1 MKKILLLF
9 IFIITCHL
17 LSNAQV
23 QTIVRRSHR
32 IDETSVVQDSA
43 GNRYA
48 YADWQK
54 LMRTGNYTLKSI
66 KPGNDSTAYLLVKLD
81 EASKSK
87 LIQIMPKPAETTYFT
102 TGQKLELF
110 SANDIEG
117 FKLRPKELAGKTL
130 VLNFWFIDC
139 PPCRQEIPE
148 LNKMAL
154 SYANDPNIIFI
165 AVALDYKS
173 DLKKFVKENPF
184 AYHIVEYGRHI
195 ADDYGIRSYPT
206 NVVVDKQGV
215 VRFHATGFGLNTPYW
230 IKKTID
236 EVK

>member
-1 MKKILLLF
+1 MKKILVLF
-9 IFIITCHL
+9 TFIISCHL
-17 LSNAQV
+17 FSNAQV
-23 QTIVRRSHR
+23 QTIVQKSHH
-32 IDETSVVQDSA
+32 IGETSVVQDSS

-81 EASKSK
+81 EAAKTK

-102 TGQKLELF
+102 TGQKLDLF

-130 VLNFWFIDC
+130 VINFWFIDC

-195 ADDYGIRSYPT
+195 ADDYGIRTYPT